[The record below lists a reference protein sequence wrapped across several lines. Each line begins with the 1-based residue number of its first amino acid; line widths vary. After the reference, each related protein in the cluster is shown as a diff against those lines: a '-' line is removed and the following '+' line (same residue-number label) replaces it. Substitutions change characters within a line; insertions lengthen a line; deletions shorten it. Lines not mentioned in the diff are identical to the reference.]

1 MGSQTLKLENSTT
14 LLKIKNSNRSQHSLH
29 QSKNYTQIRMKY
41 LAALALTA
49 GSAMANTASFQP
61 QSQTMTSQQYQDQ
74 YAAARQANFGAN
86 AQVGF
91 GDQLGGSAGFQAGPI
106 GANIS
111 AGVNNNLLMTV
122 IVGLGLLSFLNIVA
136 TVATPFLSSFTSAKS
151 LSGDD
156 EVDEAEDATTARRYQ
171 RNLRFITDNVLN
183 AIESFSDKHQ

>member
-1 MGSQTLKLENSTT
+1 
-14 LLKIKNSNRSQHSLH
+14 
-29 QSKNYTQIRMKY
+29 MKY

-136 TVATPFLSSFTSAKS
+136 TVATPFLSSFTS
-151 LSGDD
+151 DD
-156 EVDEAEDATTARRYQ
+156 EVDEEEDATSARRYQ

>member
-1 MGSQTLKLENSTT
+1 
-14 LLKIKNSNRSQHSLH
+14 
-29 QSKNYTQIRMKY
+29 MKY

-91 GDQLGGSAGFQAGPI
+91 GDNLGGSAGFQAGPI

>member
-1 MGSQTLKLENSTT
+1 
-14 LLKIKNSNRSQHSLH
+14 
-29 QSKNYTQIRMKY
+29 MKY

-91 GDQLGGSAGFQAGPI
+91 GDNLGGSAGFQAGPI

-136 TVATPFLSSFTSAKS
+136 TVATPFLSSFTS
-151 LSGDD
+151 GDD

>member
-1 MGSQTLKLENSTT
+1 
-14 LLKIKNSNRSQHSLH
+14 
-29 QSKNYTQIRMKY
+29 MKY

-91 GDQLGGSAGFQAGPI
+91 GDNLGGSAGFQAGPI

-136 TVATPFLSSFTSAKS
+136 TVATPFLSSFTS
-151 LSGDD
+151 DD
-156 EVDEAEDATTARRYQ
+156 EVDEEEDATSARRYQ

>member
-1 MGSQTLKLENSTT
+1 LFH
-14 LLKIKNSNRSQHSLH
+14 R
-29 QSKNYTQIRMKY
+29 
-41 LAALALTA
+41 
-49 GSAMANTASFQP
+49 
-61 QSQTMTSQQYQDQ
+61 
-74 YAAARQANFGAN
+74 AN

-91 GDQLGGSAGFQAGPI
+91 GDNLGGSAGFQAGPI

-136 TVATPFLSSFTSAKS
+136 TVATPFLSSFTS
-151 LSGDD
+151 GDD